1 MQPPLG
7 NRYSRGLKNNK
18 IVSFFLRFGL
28 NKCVRNNAELIV
40 KNEVIARQV
49 SGTV

>member
-1 MQPPLG
+1 M
-7 NRYSRGLKNNK
+7 
-18 IVSFFLRFGL
+18 RFGL

-49 SGTV
+49 SGTI